1 MASTQPKDTKD
12 TKNPSPAQNK
22 TPVSVTELI
31 GNSIK
36 DVIWLYNLILKQFEY
51 ISPSIT
57 ELRGI
62 SVEDAMK
69 EDFSKS
75 LHEDDY
81 QFIISALQP
90 RIERFEDG
98 DESMKSV
105 TGEFRQIHKNGT
117 IVWVEIT
124 TTLIK
129 NELGKVWAIS
139 GVSREITKKKKR
151 SNHFQDTLSL
161 FETVFNYTGTGI
173 AMITEEGSFI
183 NVNSGFCKM
192 LGFTKSY
199 VMERSFYEF
208 VVPGD
213 ESCVKEIFDSTRT
226 EKNFEKQSEIRLLN
240 LTGDIIWG
248 ILNITGIFSKS
259 ENRIQWVLQIQET
272 TARKKAEETIK
283 ELYSDL
289 KQKNREMEQLV
300 YVTSHDLR
308 SPLVNIK
315 GFGGEL
321 QVSFN
326 QLKSLI
332 HEYLPRTGL
341 AEISAIEEEINE
353 SFEYINVS
361 VDKMDRL
368 LKGLLDY
375 SRLDKKGETTEL
387 VSMNNLVADV
397 LKTNEYL
404 LKSEGIE
411 VSVER
416 LFDCYASEPLM
427 NQAISNLIGNAIKY
441 LDKSRPGKIKIFGG
455 KNEKNAWYC
464 IEDNGIGI
472 SKTHQEKVFELFYRY
487 DPDLGEGEGL
497 GLSTVKKI
505 MEIHGGKIVLESME
519 NMGSRFFLYL
529 PNIEKADIG

>member
-1 MASTQPKDTKD
+1 MAFTQPEDTED
-12 TKNPSPAQNK
+12 TRNSSSAPKP
-22 TPVSVTELI
+22 TPVSATELI
-31 GNSIK
+31 GNHIK
-36 DVIWLYNLILKQFEY
+36 DVIWLYNLVQQRFEY
-51 ISPSIT
+51 ISPSIK
-57 ELRGI
+57 ELRGL

-69 EDFSKS
+69 EDFSES

-81 QFIISALQP
+81 HFIMNALQP
-90 RIERFEDG
+90 RIARYEDG

-105 TGEFRQIHKNGT
+105 TGEFRQHHQNGST
-117 IVWVEIT
+117 IWVEIT

-129 NELGKVWAIS
+129 NETGKVWAIS
-139 GVSREITKKKKR
+139 GVSREITKRKEQ
-151 SNHFQDTLSL
+151 NNNFQDTLSL
-161 FETVFNYTGTGI
+161 FETVFNFTGTGI
-173 AMITEEGSFI
+173 AMIDEEGAFI
-183 NVNSGFCKM
+183 NANTGFCKM
-192 LGFTKSY
+192 LGFPKGY
-199 VMERSFYEF
+199 VMERSFFQF

-226 EKNFEKQSEIRLLN
+226 EKNLEKQSEIRLVN
-240 LTGDIIWG
+240 LHGNIIWG
-248 ILNITGIFSKS
+248 IINVTGIFSKS
-259 ENRIQWVLQIQET
+259 ENRMQWVLQIQET

-283 ELYSDL
+283 GLYADL

-332 HEYLPRTGL
+332 HKNLSESG
-341 AEISAIEEEINE
+341 AEEISAIEDEIIE
-353 SFEYINVS
+353 SFEYINAS

-375 SRLDKKGETTEL
+375 SRLGKKGETTE
-387 VSMNNLVADV
+387 VISMNNLVAEV
-397 LKTNEYL
+397 LKTHEYL
-404 LKSEGIE
+404 LKSTGIE
-411 VSVER
+411 VSVEK
-416 LFDCYASEPLM
+416 LMDCYASEPLM

-441 LDKSRPGKIKIFGG
+441 LDKSRPGKIKIYGG
-455 KNEKNAWYC
+455 KEENFAWYC

-472 SKTHQEKVFELFYRY
+472 SEAHREKVFELFYRY
-487 DPDLGEGEGL
+487 DPDMGEGEGL

-505 MEIHGGKIVLESME
+505 MEILGGKIVLESRE
-519 NMGSRFFLYL
+519 GIGSKFFLHI
-529 PNIEKADIG
+529 PNNEKADIG